1 MIDYADY
8 GRRYGAAI
16 ADSFVLAAAGKDVPD
31 EKIAEAVDWSLKRI
45 AAEGIDLNFRRVP
58 EADVRAFQSHAV
70 SGMYVRMRELGF
82 AAAQMSADGE
92 PRVQ

>member
-1 MIDYADY
+1 MTDYADY

-45 AAEGIDLNFRRVP
+45 AAESIDLTFRRVP
-58 EADVRAFQSHAV
+58 EADVRVFQGQAV
-70 SGMYVRMRELGF
+70 SGMYDRLREHGL
-82 AAAQMSADGE
+82 AAAQAGAGGE
-92 PRVQ
+92 PGMQ